1 VIDLANKLKDSD
13 DDFLPNV
20 TLKPVVIHVL
30 SKLHNKIALLR
41 KERESTA
48 DAESDVIYIAST
60 GGCVILPN
68 EKQSIL
74 YHAVVIPL
82 KPTELEP
89 NFEIFPVTA
98 MLTSKQDVST
108 INEWLTEFKNT
119 ISASKWPLFKGIFTD
134 FSWANF
140 IAIRKAWNN
149 MSVVKYL
156 DQVYERVSSDNKI
169 NV

>member
-13 DDFLPNV
+13 DDVLPNV

-30 SKLHNKIALLR
+30 SKLQNKIALLR

-48 DAESDVIYIAST
+48 DAESDVAYIAST
-60 GGCVILPN
+60 GGCVISSYQMKN
-68 EKQSIL
+68 NQ
-74 YHAVVIPL
+74 YCIPL
-82 KPTELEP
+82 KPTELEQ
-89 NFEIFPVTA
+89 NFEIFPITA

-108 INEWLTEFKNT
+108 INESLTEFKNT
-119 ISASKWPLFKGIFTD
+119 LFTD
-134 FSWANF
+134 FCWAN
-140 IAIRKAWNN
+140 IITIRKAWNN

-156 DQVYERVSSDNKI
+156 DEVYERVSSGNKI